1 MSRVAE
7 GAAELTALFQSYCAL
22 TECALRACD
31 SGDENAL
38 AGAIDGRDLVAKR
51 LTPLMREMLAVR
63 RAAPNERAKA
73 EIERALLAVRT
84 AAEEARQVNTALES
98 RVGAARADI
107 GTQLARLSH
116 DDSARSAY
124 AAATVPQGDSLLDL
138 RR

>member
-31 SGDENAL
+31 AGDDSAL
-38 AGAIDGRDLVAKR
+38 AGALDGRDLVAKR
-51 LTPLMREMLAVR
+51 LTPLVREMVAAR
-63 RAAPNERAKA
+63 RSAPNASA
-73 EIERALLAVRT
+73 QADIARALLSVRT
-84 AAEEARQVNTALES
+84 IAAEARHVNDALDARAHS
-98 RVGAARADI
+98 ARADI
-107 GTQLARLSH
+107 GAQLARLSH

-124 AAATVPQGDSLLDL
+124 AAATAPHGDSLLDF